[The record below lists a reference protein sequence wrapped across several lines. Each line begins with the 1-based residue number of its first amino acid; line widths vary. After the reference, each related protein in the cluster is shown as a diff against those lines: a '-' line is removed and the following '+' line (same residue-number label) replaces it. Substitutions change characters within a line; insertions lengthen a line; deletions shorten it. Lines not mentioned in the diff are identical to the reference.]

1 MRTEISTAAV
11 HRYALSSPQ
20 TRVPGR
26 HAPIGPAA
34 LSGNDDPRACCQFGL
49 AECYCDNTLAQQDLR
64 QIQSAATV
72 RTSETSGDKRL
83 SNGQVVNVGVAKET
97 GMESTS
103 ASPRI
108 MYSMHMRYSKKL
120 PPPVDDSRNDCIC
133 IRYRRWPSSA
143 AARCCVAKRHAAA
156 KNKSHGTSPWRSLS
170 AKFGPPGRSSSALFD
185 VPVERRL
192 RAAFAG
198 NIDGLRLI
206 AVLVGRVHR
215 IAAGTQLDQHE
226 RAERIGVQHLVV
238 LPGDDPD
245 VDISEKV
252 RPRSDK
258 LHRQRPVASR
268 A

>member
-1 MRTEISTAAV
+1 MRTESSTAAV

-108 MYSMHMRYSKKL
+108 MYSMHMRYSKKKL

-133 IRYRRWPSSA
+133 IRYPRWPSSA

-156 KNKSHGTSPWRSLS
+156 KNKSHGTSPWRSIS
-170 AKFGPPGRSSSALFD
+170 AKLGRLGRSSRALFK
-185 VPVERRL
+185 VSLKRSRGV
-192 RAAFAG
+192 AFPW
-198 NIDGLRLI
+198 I
-206 AVLVGRVHR
+206 
-215 IAAGTQLDQHE
+215 
-226 RAERIGVQHLVV
+226 
-238 LPGDDPD
+238 
-245 VDISEKV
+245 
-252 RPRSDK
+252 
-258 LHRQRPVASR
+258 
-268 A
+268 

>member
-34 LSGNDDPRACCQFGL
+34 LSGNDHPRAVCQFGL

-83 SNGQVVNVGVAKET
+83 SNGQVVTVGVAKEPVS
-97 GMESTS
+97 ESTS

-108 MYSMHMRYSKKL
+108 LSSIHMRYSKKF

-143 AARCCVAKRHAAA
+143 AARCCVAKRLRPLKTKA
-156 KNKSHGTSPWRSLS
+156 T
-170 AKFGPPGRSSSALFD
+170 GRARGVRYQRNLA
-185 VPVERRL
+185 RL
-192 RAAFAG
+192 
-198 NIDGLRLI
+198 D
-206 AVLVGRVHR
+206 
-215 IAAGTQLDQHE
+215 D
-226 RAERIGVQHLVV
+226 
-238 LPGDDPD
+238 LP
-245 VDISEKV
+245 
-252 RPRSDK
+252 
-258 LHRQRPVASR
+258 
-268 A
+268 